1 MVISTASHCNMFLV
15 PIQFCKCTKILRSLQ
30 FVKEHKIQAV
40 LGGTQSQVK
49 LKKKK
54 AVTAKE

>member
-54 AVTAKE
+54 L